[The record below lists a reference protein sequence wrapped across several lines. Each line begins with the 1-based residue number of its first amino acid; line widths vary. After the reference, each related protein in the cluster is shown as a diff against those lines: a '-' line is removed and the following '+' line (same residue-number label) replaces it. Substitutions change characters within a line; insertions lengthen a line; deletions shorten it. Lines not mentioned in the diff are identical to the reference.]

1 MKSIRKAILFLDIML
16 ALIGMNWFLFRL
28 FGGKYFLW
36 YLKSGPIISLATG
49 FLAPTWTKLKARTG
63 LVSAHPAVYFG
74 ACLQILGV
82 FFVSMAQPMRISKA
96 ATEDVVEIGDSPL
109 VKSFDNLLYP
119 LLVFVMGILSF
130 AWIILVAP
138 LSYFVT
144 LIAGIPA
151 RQSLRGNML
160 ISLAEEKGQVRITQV
175 RIASKSAEA
184 NSSLSFAQDPF
195 ATTQALTSLM
205 LFVANIVYGRFA

>member
-1 MKSIRKAILFLDIML
+1 MKSFRKALLFLGIML
-16 ALIGMNWFLFRL
+16 ALIGINWFLFRL
-28 FGGKYFLW
+28 FSARYFLW

-49 FLAPTWTKLKARTG
+49 FLAPIWTKLKARLG

-82 FFVSMAQPMRISKA
+82 FFVSMAQPMRLSKRSP
-96 ATEDVVEIGDSPL
+96 EDVIEIGDGPL
-109 VKSFDNLLYP
+109 MKLFDNLLYP
-119 LLVFVMGILSF
+119 LLVLVIALLSF
-130 AWIILVAP
+130 AWVILVAP

-160 ISLAEEKGQVRITQV
+160 IGVAEENGQVTIAEAQT
-175 RIASKSAEA
+175 ASKAPGDISYV
-184 NSSLSFAQDPF
+184 SFSQDPF
-195 ATTQALTSLM
+195 AMTQALTALV
-205 LFVANIVYGRFA
+205 LFVANMVYARIA